1 MDMKTPKVRFKFS
14 LKYRIA
20 LSIVMLIVVI
30 MGTVTYLFTIRELG
44 LRVEQV
50 KLQMNRLANNIAT
63 IRAVETEDW
72 AVYQNYIDNQLK
84 LNPDI
89 VYITIFDEQM
99 NLKAYALNKEWVDL
113 GEDRKLSHTEE
124 TNIVMQLDRRQI
136 AEESQKD
143 FESISV
149 NILSGERDLG
159 VVKVGFS
166 LVDLNDAKQN
176 NLRRNFG
183 LAVLFIVCAMV
194 ISFLI
199 SQRIVKPIGKLTDA
213 MFQISRGNL
222 NQEVHIRSRDE
233 IGEMAETFN
242 YMAKGLQEKAQIE
255 MLGSDLNFVMELDKI
270 AKLVNER
277 IAQALEAKSSYLF
290 LKDKIDRQK
299 FKLTSMYPDR
309 PKKRASFHCRET
321 ECKNFI
327 RDSQPQFLTDFCHFP
342 EMQKEIEKLTDL
354 DNRGLLVP
362 MIIKDEVLGL
372 FVLGPK
378 KTGSRYNNQER
389 QFLMT
394 LVRQG
399 GFAIENANLLDDL
412 TEQERLKHEFDIAR
426 RVQQN
431 LLPKSN
437 PNITGLDIDGLCIP
451 ATEIGGDYYD
461 FFVLDDHTLGVAI
474 ADVTGKGTS
483 AAFYMAVVKGLMLS
497 LTAVQTSPKQLLVE
511 LNRKLYGN
519 MDKKVF
525 ITMIYAVVDVSKQV
539 IRFARAGHN
548 ALVMH
553 HADPAETECMIPEG
567 IGLGLEGGDLFE
579 NALVEQTVPYQKG
592 DIFLFYT
599 DGVSEAMN
607 SHRKE
612 FGEEKL
618 IQCIDEVK
626 NENAIQIRESIL
638 KSIHHFVHGTAQN
651 DDITLVTLRAV

>member
-1 MDMKTPKVRFKFS
+1 MNTPKKRIKFS
-14 LKYRIA
+14 LKYRITF
-20 LSIVMLIVVI
+20 SIVLLIVVI
-30 MGTVTYLFTIRELG
+30 MGTVTYVFTIRELD

-72 AVYQNYIDNQLK
+72 VVYQNYIDNQLK

-99 NLKAYALNKEWVDL
+99 NLKAHVLNAEWLDL
-113 GEDRKLSHTEE
+113 GGERTLTHVEE

-136 AEESQKD
+136 ARESQKD

-149 NILSGERDLG
+149 SILSGERNLG

-166 LVDLNDAKQN
+166 LVDLNDAKQR

-183 LAVLFIVCAMV
+183 LAVLFIVCAMG
-194 ISFLI
+194 ISFLM
-199 SQRIVKPIGKLTDA
+199 SQQIVKPIGKLTDA
-213 MFQISRGNL
+213 MSQISRGNL
-222 NQEVHIRSRDE
+222 DQEVHIRSSDE

-242 YMAKGLQEKAQIE
+242 FMAKGLQEKAQIE
-255 MLGSDLNFVMELDKI
+255 KLGSDLNYVMELDKI

-277 IAQALEAKSSYLF
+277 ITLALEAENGYLF
-290 LKDKIDRQK
+290 LRDKEDKLK
-299 FKLTSMYPDR
+299 FILASAYPDQQ
-309 PKKRASFHCRET
+309 KKRMFFHCGET
-321 ECKNFI
+321 DCKNLI
-327 RDSQPQFLTDFCHFP
+327 RDSQPQPLIHFCHYP
-342 EMQKEIEKLTDL
+342 EMQKEIQKLMGITD
-354 DNRGLLVP
+354 RELLIP

-372 FVLGPK
+372 FILGPK
-378 KTGSRYNNQER
+378 KTGSRYGRQER

-431 LLPKSN
+431 LLPKFN
-437 PNITGLDIDGLCIP
+437 PGFPGLDIDGICIP

-474 ADVTGKGTS
+474 ADVTGKGAS
-483 AAFYMAVVKGLMLS
+483 AAFYMAVVKGMMLS
-497 LTAVQTSPKQLLVE
+497 LTAIHTSPRQLLID
-511 LNRKLYGN
+511 LNQRLFGS
-519 MDKKVF
+519 MDRKVF
-525 ITMIYAVVDVSKQV
+525 ITMIYAVVDVSKRV
-539 IRFARAGHN
+539 IRFSRAGHN

-553 HADPAETECMIPEG
+553 QSDPADTVCMIPEG
-567 IGLGLEGGDLFE
+567 IGLGLEGGKLFE
-579 NALVEQTVPYQKG
+579 KSLTEQTIPYRPG

-607 SHRKE
+607 LKRQE
-612 FGEEKL
+612 FGEERL
-618 IQCIDEVK
+618 IRCLNEIK
-626 NENAIQIRESIL
+626 NESAVEITKKIL
-638 KSIHHFVHGTAQN
+638 KSIHGFIQKATQN
-651 DDITLVTLRAV
+651 DDITIVTLKAV

>member
-1 MDMKTPKVRFKFS
+1 MVIPKIKFS

-30 MGTVTYLFTIRELG
+30 MGTVTYVFTIRELG

-63 IRAVETEDW
+63 IRSVQTEDW
-72 AVYQNYIDNQLK
+72 SVYQNYINNQLK

-89 VYITIFDEQM
+89 VYIAIFDEHM
-99 NLKAYALNKEWVDL
+99 NLKAHVLNTEWVDL
-113 GEDRKLSHTEE
+113 ELDRALTHVEE
-124 TNIVMQLDRRQI
+124 ANIVMQLDRRQI
-136 AEESQKD
+136 AKESQKD

-149 NILSGERDLG
+149 NILSGDRNLG

-166 LVDLNDAKQN
+166 LVDLNDAKQR
-176 NLRRNFG
+176 NLRWNFG
-183 LAVLFIVCAMV
+183 LAVLFIVCAMG
-194 ISFLI
+194 ISFVM
-199 SQRIVKPIGKLTDA
+199 SQRIVRPIGKLTDA
-213 MFQISRGNL
+213 MIQISRGDL

-242 YMAKGLQEKAQIE
+242 YMAKGLQEKTQIE
-255 MLGSDLNFVMELDKI
+255 MLGSDLNYVMELDKI
-270 AKLVNER
+270 AKLVNKR
-277 IAQALEAKSSYLF
+277 IAQALEATSGYLF
-290 LKDKIDRQK
+290 LKDKKDRMK
-299 FKLTSMYPDR
+299 FKLTSAYPDTP
-309 PKKRASFHCRET
+309 PKQVTFRCHET
-321 ECKNFI
+321 DCKHFI
-327 RDSQPQFLTDFCHFP
+327 KDSHPQFLIDFCHFP

-378 KTGSRYNNQER
+378 KTGSRYSKHEQ

-412 TEQERLKHEFDIAR
+412 TEQERLKHELDIAR

-437 PNITGLDIDGLCIP
+437 PKLAGLDIDGLCIP

-461 FFVLDDHTLGVAI
+461 FFVLNDHTLGIAI

-497 LTAVQTSPKQLLVE
+497 LTAIHTSPRQLLID
-511 LNRKLYGN
+511 LNQRLFGSV
-519 MDKKVF
+519 DRKVF
-525 ITMIYAVVDVSKQV
+525 ITMIYAIVDVSKQV

-548 ALVMH
+548 ALLMH
-553 HADPAETECMIPEG
+553 RSEPANTVCMIPEG
-567 IGLGLEGGDLFE
+567 IGLGLEQGSLF
-579 NALVEQTVPYQKG
+579 AKSLGEQTMPYRTG
-592 DIFLFYT
+592 DVFLFYT

-607 SHRKE
+607 SHRNE

-618 IQCIDEVK
+618 IQCIDQVK
-626 NENAIQIRESIL
+626 SENAVQIRESIL
-638 KSIHHFVHGTAQN
+638 KSIRNFVHGAVQN
-651 DDITLVTLRAV
+651 DDITLVTLRAI